1 MTTYDGAAID
11 RKLAEI
17 FKNGNPE
24 VGLEAGTDQGLS
36 PDDYIRVPRRM
47 LKQWAVKTVVDGAY
61 DRTAADTIETLRGKK
76 GWVIA
81 SKVDT
86 REWVIVSQGRYYLSA
101 ADGSSSLGDEFTD
114 IFHEPHTADDLR
126 AFIVANTGHISA
138 DRLKVEQFWWVHAVR
153 FWSTVSGLVLGSKQ
167 TEYTIVPDPTEGLDA
182 ANEVAQRVSAYQAE
196 ALTASAA
203 RSASWRK
210 SNHATGGDIANGF
223 PLKWM
228 SKNGHWPQAVDRDT
242 SAQRQATTAF
252 YVATH
257 ASCVHNTLAMMAP
270 NDPGHWAKIDPRA
283 GLVMNWEI
291 RDSVKLRMSSMTQ
304 VAGTSA
310 VVDSMVCLRALVGEG
325 IAPFLMAAG
334 QFERLKQKEAVVAEG
349 GVKVASYANWF
360 LDGHPDKVV
369 RIAFNQ
375 QDPACSDLV
384 GELAIAAT
392 VYYAGTTISRSP
404 ALANAATNLGSEA
417 ARTRWTM
424 LARQK
429 RMTSN
434 EVLLSAYAAASG
446 NTATSVLRD
455 LTSSVDAERRAAM
468 VTYNEILGRAADA
481 AGVEDYQP
489 LVLKAQPRAKRRQGT
504 PIESDF
510 TDVEPATE
518 PE

>member
-36 PDDYIRVPRRM
+36 PDDYIRIPRRM
-47 LKQWAVKTVVDGAY
+47 LKKWAVKTVVDGAY
-61 DRTAADTIETLRGKK
+61 DRTAEDTISTLDGKP

-81 SKVDT
+81 GTGST
-86 REWVIVSQGRYYLSA
+86 REWVIVNGGKYYLEA
-101 ADGSSSLGDEFTD
+101 ANGATGTGAEFTD

-138 DRLKVEQFWWVHAVR
+138 DRLRVEQYWWVHAVR
-153 FWSTVSGLVLGSKQ
+153 FWSVVSGLVLGSKQ

-182 ANEVAQRVSAYQAE
+182 ANEMAQRVASYQAE

-210 SNHATGGDIANGF
+210 SNHATGGDIATGF

-228 SKNGHWPQAVDRDT
+228 SKNGHWPMAVDRDT

-257 ASCVHNTLAMMAP
+257 ATCVHNTLAMMAP
-270 NDPGHWAKIDPRA
+270 NDPGHWAKIDPRG
-283 GLVMNWEI
+283 GLIMNWEI

-334 QFERLKQKEAVVAEG
+334 QFERLQQKEAVVAAG
-349 GVKVASYANWF
+349 GVRVASYANWF
-360 LDGHPDKVV
+360 LDGHPDRTV

-375 QDPACSDLV
+375 QDAACSDLV

-392 VYYAGTTISRSP
+392 VYYAGTTIARSP

-429 RMTSN
+429 RMASN
-434 EVLLSAYAAASG
+434 EVLLAAYATASG
-446 NTATSVLRD
+446 NTAASVLRD
-455 LTSSVDAERRAAM
+455 LNATNEPDRKAAADEYNRILARAA
-468 VTYNEILGRAADA
+468 TA

-489 LVLKAQPRAKRRQGT
+489 LVLRPRQQRPARRQT
-504 PIESDF
+504 PLDSDF
-510 TDVEPATE
+510 TDIEPATDAE
-518 PE
+518 